1 MEAMGIPQE
10 EIEAAT
16 PWLRNLLGIIRGRV
30 YYNINN
36 WYKGL
41 TVLPSFGQNKEDMEE
56 MMGLKDPVDFVED
69 MNLTFWEKV
78 QKTSSPAQD
87 ALSDAQGLQ
96 RPQAHRTH
104 LSRQL

>member
-1 MEAMGIPQE
+1 MAQKP
-10 EIEAAT
+10 
-16 PWLRNLLGIIRGRV
+16 LGIIRGRV

-78 QKTSSPAQD
+78 QKLPRLLKTFYRMLKGFRDLSTPYPSFKTTLSSTL
-87 ALSDAQGLQ
+87 LS
-96 RPQAHRTH
+96 
-104 LSRQL
+104 

>member
-1 MEAMGIPQE
+1 MGIPQE

-41 TVLPSFGQNKEDMEE
+41 TVLPSFGQNKEDMEDD
-56 MMGLKDPVDFVED
+56 GSKDRHFED
-69 MNLTFWEKV
+69 MNLTFFGKARLL
-78 QKTSSPAQD
+78 KTPSMLKDSETPRH
-87 ALSDAQGLQ
+87 LLQ
-96 RPQAHRTH
+96 EDFEERPNER
-104 LSRQL
+104 